1 MTKDTLSGIDSDKIV
16 KNTGSIDLVGKE
28 KNDSIFS
35 PEVTD
40 PSRRTMLKAAMGT
53 MVGGVAAMLL
63 SPGISRATDVVS
75 NAAQEGNPYATK
87 DNPYATKD
95 NPLATKYNPYATGTD
110 YSKIPQRLHKYPASD
125 KAKKIVQ
132 NSLSIDTLFSGTWPE
147 QWSSPEAPE
156 FHDEMDRCIAG
167 GMKIMAVCPS
177 ADALNTSSA
186 VAMKAMQFYLKKI
199 NERPD
204 KYKIIRTT
212 KDIDDAIKEKKLGL
226 YFTHQGTGHFEGD
239 VDNVSIWRQLG
250 YGYCLLAYNQRNPVG
265 DGCFVKENGGLT
277 AYGKTLID
285 AYNRYGMLV
294 DVSHT
299 GERTSLD
306 AVERSSQPVISSH
319 SVAMAI
325 ANYPRSLYDS
335 VIKAIAKSGGVCSIN
350 MVGAF
355 VDTSNPDIVT
365 TDMLFKHV
373 DYMANLVGIDHV
385 GFGSDYIP
393 DITFTADGMKTPTGQ
408 EIFPDGGYTT
418 KTAYKGFPTPSSYQI
433 LPALLDKMLEKGY
446 SEKDCQKFIGGNMY
460 RVMKQVWI

>member
-1 MTKDTLSGIDSDKIV
+1 MSTNNNESMIA
-16 KNTGSIDLVGKE
+16 
-28 KNDSIFS
+28 
-35 PEVTD
+35 
-40 PSRRTMLKAAMGT
+40 RREFFKTSAGTVAGAAI
-53 MVGGVAAMLL
+53 
-63 SPGISRATDVVS
+63 GISIITE
-75 NAAQEGNPYATK
+75 AQAVEAISLTTPENNPYATK
-87 DNPYATKD
+87 ENPYATKN
-95 NPLATKYNPYATGTD
+95 NPLATQYNPYATGTD

-132 NSLSIDTLFSGTWPE
+132 DSLSIDTLFSGTWPE

-186 VAMKAMQFYLKKI
+186 VALKALQFYLKKI
-199 NERPD
+199 NERPE

-212 KDIDDAIKEKKLGL
+212 DDIDAAIKEKKLGL
-226 YFTHQGTGHFEGD
+226 YFTHQGTGLFEGD
-239 VDNVSIWRQLG
+239 PDNVAIWRQLG

-306 AVERSSQPVISSH
+306 AIEHSSQPVISSH

-335 VIKAIAKSGGVCSIN
+335 VIKAIAKSGGLCSIN

-365 TDMLFKHV
+365 TDMLFKHI

-393 DITFTADGMKTPTGQ
+393 DITFTADGMKTPAGQ
-408 EIFPDGGYTT
+408 AIFPDGGYTT
-418 KTAYKGFPTPSSYQI
+418 KTAHKGFPTPSSYQI
-433 LPALLDKMLEKGY
+433 LPALLDKMLSEGY
-446 SEKDCQKFIGGNMY
+446 TEEDCQKFIGGNMY
-460 RVMKQVWI
+460 RVMKQVWG